1 MTDCIGKKVGLLQR
15 MLSALGHGVSRLASP
30 CRAPLMV
37 GLYFPSLTNT
47 TLWRPCCLSQLGHR
61 RIFALLGAEIK
72 GEIMKVQRVVF
83 ALMAMMFLF
92 AGKSPAQQVKTDYDR
107 SADFSQYKTYS
118 WGQVKTQ
125 DPLYVD
131 RIKSSVNA
139 ALAARGW
146 TQVDSGG
153 EVSIVAMEITRN
165 QQTLNTFYDG
175 FGGGWGW
182 RRFGGGGLGEATTT
196 TETYKVGTLVVDL
209 FETKTKKLL
218 WRGTSSDTLSNNS
231 DKNIKNLDKGVEKL
245 FKQFP
250 PGSSKK

>member
-1 MTDCIGKKVGLLQR
+1 
-15 MLSALGHGVSRLASP
+15 
-30 CRAPLMV
+30 
-37 GLYFPSLTNT
+37 
-47 TLWRPCCLSQLGHR
+47 
-61 RIFALLGAEIK
+61 
-72 GEIMKVQRVVF
+72 MKMQRVML

-92 AGKSPAQQVKTDYDR
+92 AGKSSAQQVKTDYDR

-118 WGQVKTQ
+118 WEHVKTK
-125 DPLYVD
+125 DTLDVD
-131 RIKSSVNA
+131 RIKSAVNA
-139 ALAARGW
+139 ALAAKGW

-153 EVSIVAMEITRN
+153 DVSVVAMEITQN

-182 RRFGGGGLGEATTT
+182 RRFGGGGFGEATTT

-209 FETKTKKLL
+209 FDTKNKKLL

-231 DKNIKNLDKGVEKL
+231 EKNIKNLDKGVEKL